1 MKGKQEYKVQSLENH
16 AQITRILIILDSEK
30 KLNFQS
36 FVDDRGMS
44 TTTLYRTLKALKEL
58 ELVDTKLDNSRYPPQ
73 NMISLTDKG
82 KKVAKH
88 LKEIEEILS
97 EE

>member
-1 MKGKQEYKVQSLENH
+1 VKGKQEYKVQSLENH